1 MSIIRSAILLTAS
14 LLLAGCNVHTKPI
27 EADAPARDAVASSA
41 SPCNGATDETLMGIT
56 EHANGLASIC
66 RLDGQGDCLYTE
78 AFGKTFISSRPDF
91 NGDGLADFLIKDFT
105 GSYGDHDIVHH
116 LGYAACTQGG
126 YVNVLSAFVTSAKA
140 DETQR
145 QVQQWA
151 LVEVTRDCYDESTQ
165 SFISHRYTLSWDA
178 STETYGPPDGNADLS
193 DYCTAREMS
202 LPAAR

>member
-91 NGDGLADFLIKDFT
+91 NGDDYVDVTDLAHFQFCASGANETPPAGCTDADLDDDGDVDQSDFGLFQR
-105 GSYGDHDIVHH
+105 
-116 LGYAACTQGG
+116 C
-126 YVNVLSAFVTSAKA
+126 LSG
-140 DETQR
+140 
-145 QVQQWA
+145 
-151 LVEVTRDCYDESTQ
+151 VEVVNPGC
-165 SFISHRYTLSWDA
+165 
-178 STETYGPPDGNADLS
+178 
-193 DYCTAREMS
+193 
-202 LPAAR
+202 